1 MGSFKMLYTINNI
14 NLFIYLSIYKC
25 CFIGCFKG
33 KVGASRQ
40 GFNTGDLM
48 YMTEVYRL

>member
-1 MGSFKMLYTINNI
+1 MESYKMLYTIKNT
-14 NLFIYLSIYKC
+14 NLFNRGYHKG
-25 CFIGCFKG
+25 CFNGYFKG

-48 YMTEVYRL
+48 FMREVYRQ